1 MVLHPQAEAE
11 STRQSSR
18 AEQATARAQRL
29 DEEVQRL
36 HATQQEAQEQLAGRV
51 ELQVL
56 STAQGMTAGSFVDY
70 EYTPAMLV
78 DRVAPAKGP
87 VTGGTVVTLRG
98 TNFPKQSPNS
108 P

>member
-51 ELQVL
+51 AEEKRQVEDEKGELQAEAL
-56 STAQGMTAGSFVDY
+56 GETRTLTSTA
-70 EYTPAMLV
+70 
-78 DRVAPAKGP
+78 R
-87 VTGGTVVTLRG
+87 TLA
-98 TNFPKQSPNS
+98 
-108 P
+108 

>member
-29 DEEVQRL
+29 DDEVQRL

-51 ELQVL
+51 AEEKRQVEDEKAELQAERL
-56 STAQGMTAGSFVDY
+56 GRP
-70 EYTPAMLV
+70 EP
-78 DRVAPAKGP
+78 
-87 VTGGTVVTLRG
+87 
-98 TNFPKQSPNS
+98 
-108 P
+108 

>member
-29 DEEVQRL
+29 DDEVQRL

-51 ELQVL
+51 AEEKRQVEDEKGELQAERL
-56 STAQGMTAGSFVDY
+56 GR
-70 EYTPAMLV
+70 P
-78 DRVAPAKGP
+78 
-87 VTGGTVVTLRG
+87 
-98 TNFPKQSPNS
+98 
-108 P
+108 